1 MIIKISKKIK
11 FYVPIEQEQLLKI
24 MKYVIISLSAAA
36 LILGIICGILYFRTG
51 RITVEAGTNITAAD
65 ITGNEN
71 SYFGDDFD
79 ADCLNRPGV
88 YYFTV
93 ITDGKEQEVCIT
105 VVDTKAPAVTV
116 KEIKWPQGNRGRDP
130 KPEDF
135 IDTVVEAGELIG
147 EFIEPLPEFDK
158 GSAVYRAKV
167 RFADGA
173 GNKTKIFDVVLRL
186 ELDSEAPKIKVL
198 QNTVEIKVG
207 TLSEETGMDMMSVYY
222 DLVNVT
228 DNCAGDLTIT
238 VDDSGVDYA
247 TSGSYTVYLTA
258 TDMVGNRS
266 EKVSV
271 TVEIVEE
278 PRILID

>member
-1 MIIKISKKIK
+1 MIIKITKKIK
-11 FYVPIEQEQLLKI
+11 FYLPIEQEQLLKI

-65 ITGNEN
+65 ITGNEG

-116 KEIKWPQGNRGRDP
+116 KEIKWPQGNRSRDP

-158 GSAVYRAKV
+158 SSAVYRAKV

-207 TLSEETGMDMMSVYY
+207 TLSEEMGVDMMSVYY

-238 VDDSGVDYA
+238 VDDSGVDY
-247 TSGSYTVYLTA
+247 TTPGSYTVYLTA
-258 TDMVGNRS
+258 TDMVGNKS

-271 TVEIVEE
+271 TVLIVDEISESGE
-278 PRILID
+278 

>member
-11 FYVPIEQEQLLKI
+11 FYVPIEQEQLLGI
-24 MKYVIISLSAAA
+24 MKYVIISLSAVA
-36 LILGIICGILYFRTG
+36 LILGIVCGILYFRTG

-65 ITGNEN
+65 ITGNEG

-116 KEIKWPQGNRGRDP
+116 KEINWPQGNRSRDP

-207 TLSEETGMDMMSVYY
+207 TLSEEMGVDMMSVYY

-228 DNCAGDLTIT
+228 DNCAGDLSLT
-238 VDDSGVDYA
+238 VDDSGVDYG
-247 TSGSYTVYLTA
+247 TPGSYTVYLTA
-258 TDMVGNRS
+258 TDMVGNKS

-271 TVEIVEE
+271 TVLIVDEISESGE
-278 PRILID
+278 